1 MRSISAPLASRGCG
15 IAPVPAGGSTRAMA
29 QEEWFDVVD
38 EQDRVVGSAPRR
50 EVHARG
56 LLHRAVHA
64 IVTNAAG
71 LVLLQ
76 RRSLRKDMYP
86 NQWAASASGHV
97 DRGED
102 YDTAIVREL
111 GEELGVFVSAPPERV
126 CRIEACEDTGREFVW
141 VYRCRFDGPITP
153 NAEEISAVAWRTPE
167 ALDRWMAERPEE
179 FAPSFL
185 LVWQRSRGR

>member
-1 MRSISAPLASRGCG
+1 
-15 IAPVPAGGSTRAMA
+15 MA

-38 EQDRVVGSAPRR
+38 EQDRVVGAAPRR

-64 IVTNAAG
+64 LVLDRDG
-71 LVLLQ
+71 RVLLQ
-76 RRSLRKDMYP
+76 KRSATKDMYP
-86 NQWAASASGHV
+86 NQWATSASGHV

-111 GEELGVFVSAPPERV
+111 GEELGIHLPAVPEKLFP
-126 CRIEACEDTGREFVW
+126 IAACEQTGREFVW
-141 VYRCRFDGPITP
+141 IYRCQHDGPVVAHP
-153 NAEEISAVAWRTPE
+153 EEISEIGWFTLAAV
-167 ALDRWMAERPEE
+167 DRWTTEHPEE

-185 LVWQRSRGR
+185 LVWQKWRSG

>member
-1 MRSISAPLASRGCG
+1 
-15 IAPVPAGGSTRAMA
+15 MA

-38 EQDRVVGSAPRR
+38 EQDRVVGAAPRR

-64 IVTNAAG
+64 IVSNAAG
-71 LVLLQ
+71 QVLLQ
-76 RRSLRKDMYP
+76 RRSERKDMYP
-86 NQWAASASGHV
+86 NQWATSASGHV

-111 GEELGVFVSAPPERV
+111 GEELGIRMDVVPDRV
-126 CRIEACEDTGREFVW
+126 CRIEACEQTGQEFVW
-141 VYRCRFDGPITP
+141 VYRCRHDGPVTA
-153 NAEEISAVAWRTPE
+153 NADEISEVVWRTLAE
-167 ALDRWMAERPEE
+167 IDRWMAERPGE

-185 LVWQRSRGR
+185 LVWERSRPALHG

>member
-1 MRSISAPLASRGCG
+1 
-15 IAPVPAGGSTRAMA
+15 MA

-38 EQDRVVGSAPRR
+38 EQDRVVGAAPRR

-64 IVTNAAG
+64 LVSDAG
-71 LVLLQ
+71 GRVLLQ
-76 RRSLRKDMYP
+76 KRSPRKDMYP

-111 GEELGVFVSAPPERV
+111 GEELGVHLTAVPERV
-126 CRIEACEDTGREFVW
+126 CGVGASEQTGREFVW
-141 VYRCRFDGPITP
+141 IYRCRHDGPVVP
-153 NAEEISAVAWRTPE
+153 NADEISEVVWRSPAE
-167 ALDRWMAERPEE
+167 IDRWVAERPED

-185 LVWQRSRGR
+185 LVWERCRAAGR